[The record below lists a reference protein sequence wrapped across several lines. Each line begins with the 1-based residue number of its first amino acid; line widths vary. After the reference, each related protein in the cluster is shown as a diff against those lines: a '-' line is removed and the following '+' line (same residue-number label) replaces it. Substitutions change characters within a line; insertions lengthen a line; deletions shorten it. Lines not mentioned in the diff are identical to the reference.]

1 MIVIGIPGKNV
12 YRNHLQIG
20 QGHADSDSLV
30 VFPERVV
37 SFNVRLD
44 ESGKTVGEIVLRP
57 NSERRLALAQ
67 MRVQAKSFVD
77 AEKTAYNTVAGF
89 LSYLSYSTDVGI
101 EISGYEIT
109 EESTGTRKAV
119 FGMLG
124 KMKYFAVGRDIGPM
138 VSDENYRRVFAA
150 YREGMNA
157 ANVFYQALSF
167 AKAIEGCGKIRNG
180 KNAKAKKSGTELIN
194 PSLSIPDNVREL
206 PIEDDLLRDCF
217 KPFLGRKFSYVIDHF
232 RPVVRNAISHL
243 DPTKQVLDI
252 DRFDDVQACE
262 RAIPVLRFIARKLI
276 GFEIDHP

>member
-167 AKAIEGCGKIRNG
+167 AKVIEGCGKIRNG

-262 RAIPVLRFIARKLI
+262 RAIPS
-276 GFEIDHP
+276 